1 MVICHACRS
10 KVLFGLGSRS
20 EAAKH
25 GLMPTSPP
33 GIAHA
38 LPTPSHLS
46 NNDAPPLEPHL
57 EPQKQNSRLADP
69 SSRFA

>member
-46 NNDAPPLEPHL
+46 NNDAPPLEP
-57 EPQKQNSRLADP
+57 QKQNSRLADP